1 MSVLFSM
8 YLFLSLVG
16 IIGIICYII
25 SEMDIL
31 LVIPFACLAFILL
44 ISFIIITEYEFYQ
57 VKRNEMIFNV
67 SIAVSNKEFKEM
79 KESLKTNSE
88 QEMQKWV
95 ENNINMQN
103 EHTLPVEKQ

>member
-1 MSVLFSM
+1 MSVLFSI
-8 YLFLSLVG
+8 YLFLSLAG
-16 IIGIICYII
+16 IIGVICYILSDI
-25 SEMDIL
+25 DIL

-44 ISFIIITEYEFYQ
+44 VSCITITEYEFYK
-57 VKRNEMIFNV
+57 VERNEMIFHVGISV
-67 SIAVSNKEFKEM
+67 STKEFKEM

-103 EHTLPVEKQ
+103 EHTLPVEEQ